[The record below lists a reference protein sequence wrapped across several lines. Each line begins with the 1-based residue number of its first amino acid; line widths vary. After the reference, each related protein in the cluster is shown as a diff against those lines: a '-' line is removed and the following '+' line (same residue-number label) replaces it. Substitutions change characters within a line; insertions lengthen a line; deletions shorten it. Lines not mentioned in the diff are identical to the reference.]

1 MKKIFLIL
9 FIFILSSQPTIAC
22 DFKVLNFGDKK
33 DKLVSTSLSALVF
46 ENQFGGENVITPITD
61 VCKNNKKLQGTKLD
75 YLFMDNKLVLIT
87 FLRGNMDDTTLLDFA
102 MLKYGSF
109 NLPIGIEKKTGEVVT
124 SGRLEMISLIIF
136 DQIYMKAM
144 QNF

>member
-9 FIFILSSQPTIAC
+9 FIFILSSQSTNAC

-87 FLRGNMDDTTLLDFA
+87 FLRGNMDDTALLDFA

>member
-9 FIFILSSQPTIAC
+9 FIFILSSQSTNAC

-33 DKLVSTSLSALVF
+33 DKLVSISPSALVF

-87 FLRGNMDDTTLLDFA
+87 FLRGNMDDTALLDFA

>member
-9 FIFILSSQPTIAC
+9 FIFVLSSQPTIAC

-33 DKLVSTSLSALVF
+33 DKLVSISPSSLVF

-75 YLFMDNKLVLIT
+75 YLFMGCT
-87 FLRGNMDDTTLLDFA
+87 
-102 MLKYGSF
+102 
-109 NLPIGIEKKTGEVVT
+109 
-124 SGRLEMISLIIF
+124 
-136 DQIYMKAM
+136 
-144 QNF
+144 